1 MEPTSNR
8 QMIFALIRL
17 QSVMVALMISSFL
30 IWDSFFNGPDTT
42 VRKVTA
48 IVTFILSIVLLF
60 IESTIDTIDMDS
72 FFED

>member
-1 MEPTSNR
+1 MEPTSKS
-8 QMIFALIRL
+8 QMFFAFLRVQLVFFSLTIT
-17 QSVMVALMISSFL
+17 SFL
-30 IWDSFFNGPDTT
+30 ICDSFFNGPDTT

>member
-1 MEPTSNR
+1 MEPASKR
-8 QMIFALIRL
+8 QRIFALIRL
-17 QSVMVALMISSFL
+17 QTVMFALMTSSFL
-30 IWDSFFNGPDTT
+30 ILDSFFNGPDTT

-60 IESTIDTIDMDS
+60 IESTIDTIDKDS

>member
-1 MEPTSNR
+1 MEPTSNK
-8 QMIFALIRL
+8 QMIFAFIRV
-17 QSVMVALMISSFL
+17 QSVLFALMTSSFL

-48 IVTFILSIVLLF
+48 IVTFMLSVVLMF
-60 IESTIDTIDMDS
+60 IEYTIDTIDKDS

>member
-1 MEPTSNR
+1 
-8 QMIFALIRL
+8 
-17 QSVMVALMISSFL
+17 MVALMTSSFL

-60 IESTIDTIDMDS
+60 IESTIDTIDKDS